1 MDKEKQMSTM
11 TETLRDEA
19 LFIPSEHDTSTE
31 KTEYIPKV
39 AGEYLGHIT
48 DARTLTRE
56 FNKDGRT
63 LKARIFNFKI
73 HVAPENKKNTYT
85 VTDGEGTTREITGEH
100 YADWT
105 VVADGVFRFLE
116 PTTDDT
122 FESNSEGN
130 KRYMM
135 FCQSLGME
143 IKTEERTVNGNTVKV
158 QVLPD
163 LDETKLN
170 GTPVIAVV
178 GRGKDWVTDEGQTR
192 PSWRCKFTKLWK
204 DGTRLV
210 TRNSDD
216 LPF

>member
-1 MDKEKQMSTM
+1 MSTM

-19 LFIPSEHDTSTE
+19 LFIPSEHDASTE
-31 KTEYIPKV
+31 KPEYIPKV
-39 AGEYLGHIT
+39 AGEYIGHIT
-48 DARTLTRE
+48 DARTITRE
-56 FNKDGRT
+56 FTDRDGRP

-73 HVAPENKKNTYT
+73 HVAKENEKNTYT
-85 VTDGEGTTREITGEH
+85 ITDGEGNTREITGEH
-100 YADWT
+100 YTGWT

-116 PTTDDT
+116 PTTDDS

-163 LDETKLN
+163 LEETKLN
-170 GTPVIAVV
+170 GTPVAAVV
-178 GRGKDWVTDEGQTR
+178 GRGKDWVDPKDGKTK
-192 PSWRCKFTKLWK
+192 PSWRCKFTKSWEN
-204 DGTRLV
+204 GTRLI
-210 TRNSDD
+210 NGHNDD